1 MGSKAF
7 VNGKVIEQGKGK
19 VTEQNKGKEKVK
31 ASGRPDKAKL
41 TKEEKMAKYMARKAA
56 LVTVLTYANVSTDEK
71 VKAAVAILAPRGIVV
86 VKKAKEDAGQ
96 KIKLVLGQHNQK
108 NENLIWT
115 ELRLGR
121 QELRQLRKAAAK
133 CGVYVNFNLAT
144 GDYVLVE
151 KEAYTEL

>member
-41 TKEEKMAKYMARKAA
+41 TKEEKMAKYMA
-56 LVTVLTYANVSTDEK
+56 TVLTYANVSTDEK